1 MSAGLC
7 ALELR
12 INRSLNIVDRTHVF
26 NLLIV
31 QNHFSE
37 VAVDTDMDRRKM
49 STVET
54 FSDLK
59 SSTVLLRVFS
69 KLSKKAWQPFQHKF
83 NVT

>member
-1 MSAGLC
+1 MSRLC

-12 INRSLNIVDRTHVF
+12 INRSLNIVNRIHVF
-26 NLLIV
+26 NVLIV

-37 VAVDTDMDRRKM
+37 VAVDTDMEGRRM
-49 STVET
+49 SRVET
-54 FSDLK
+54 FSVLK

-69 KLSKKAWQPFQHKF
+69 KLSKKKARQPFQHKS

>member
-1 MSAGLC
+1 MSGLC

-31 QNHFSE
+31 QNNFSE
-37 VAVDTDMDRRKM
+37 VAVDTDMEKRKM

-54 FSDLK
+54 FPVLK
-59 SSTVLLRVFS
+59 SLTVLLRVFS
-69 KLSKKAWQPFQHKF
+69 KLSKKEAKQPFQHKL

>member
-1 MSAGLC
+1 MSGLC

-37 VAVDTDMDRRKM
+37 VAVDTDMEKRKM
-49 STVET
+49 SAVET
-54 FSDLK
+54 FPVLK
-59 SSTVLLRVFS
+59 SLTVLLRVFS
-69 KLSKKAWQPFQHKF
+69 KLSKKVARQPFQHKL

>member
-1 MSAGLC
+1 MSGLC

-12 INRSLNIVDRTHVF
+12 INRSLNIVNRTIVS
-26 NLLIV
+26 NVLIV

-37 VAVDTDMDRRKM
+37 VAGDTDIERRRM

-54 FSDLK
+54 FSVLK

-69 KLSKKAWQPFQHKF
+69 KLSKKKARQPFQHKF

>member
-1 MSAGLC
+1 MFGLC

-37 VAVDTDMDRRKM
+37 VAVDTDMEKRKM

-54 FSDLK
+54 FPVLK
-59 SSTVLLRVFS
+59 SLTVLLRVFS
-69 KLSKKAWQPFQHKF
+69 KLSKKEARQPFQHKL

>member
-1 MSAGLC
+1 MSGLC

-37 VAVDTDMDRRKM
+37 VAVDTYMEKRKM

-54 FSDLK
+54 FSVLK
-59 SSTVLLRVFS
+59 SLTVLLRVFS
-69 KLSKKAWQPFQHKF
+69 KLSKKEARQPFQHKL

>member
-1 MSAGLC
+1 MSGLC

-12 INRSLNIVDRTHVF
+12 INRSLNIVDRTYVF

-37 VAVDTDMDRRKM
+37 VAVDTDMEKRKM

-54 FSDLK
+54 FPVLK
-59 SSTVLLRVFS
+59 SLTVLLRVFS
-69 KLSKKAWQPFQHKF
+69 KLSKKEARQPFQHKL

>member
-1 MSAGLC
+1 MSGLC

-31 QNHFSE
+31 QNYFSE
-37 VAVDTDMDRRKM
+37 VAVDTDMEKRKM

-54 FSDLK
+54 FPVLK
-59 SSTVLLRVFS
+59 SLTVLLRVFS
-69 KLSKKAWQPFQHKF
+69 KLSKKEARQPFQHKL

>member
-1 MSAGLC
+1 MSGLC

-37 VAVDTDMDRRKM
+37 VAVNVDTDMEKRKM

-54 FSDLK
+54 FPVLK
-59 SSTVLLRVFS
+59 SLTVLLRVFS
-69 KLSKKAWQPFQHKF
+69 KLSKKEARQPFSI
-83 NVT
+83 N

>member
-1 MSAGLC
+1 MSGLC

-12 INRSLNIVDRTHVF
+12 INRSLNIVDRAHVF

-37 VAVDTDMDRRKM
+37 VAVDTDMEKRKM

-54 FSDLK
+54 FSVLK
-59 SSTVLLRVFS
+59 SLTVLLRVFS
-69 KLSKKAWQPFQHKF
+69 KLSKKKARQPLQHKF

>member
-1 MSAGLC
+1 MSGLC

-12 INRSLNIVDRTHVF
+12 INRFLNIVDRTHVF

-37 VAVDTDMDRRKM
+37 VAVDTDMEKRKM

-54 FSDLK
+54 FPVLK
-59 SSTVLLRVFS
+59 SLTVLLRVFS
-69 KLSKKAWQPFQHKF
+69 KLSKKEARQPFQHKL

>member
-1 MSAGLC
+1 MSGLC

-37 VAVDTDMDRRKM
+37 VAEDTDMEKRKM

-54 FSDLK
+54 FPVLK
-59 SSTVLLRVFS
+59 SLTVLLRVFS
-69 KLSKKAWQPFQHKF
+69 KLSKKEARQPFQHKL

>member
-1 MSAGLC
+1 MSGLC

-37 VAVDTDMDRRKM
+37 VAVDTDMEKRKM

-54 FSDLK
+54 FPVLK
-59 SSTVLLRVFS
+59 SLTVLLRVFS
-69 KLSKKAWQPFQHKF
+69 KLSKKEARQPFQHKL